1 MEPRRFDTLTRSLS
15 SRLFRR
21 TALQASGRGLAAAGL
36 TAAPLRAA
44 SQDTRATPDPLS
56 DDATFLFVQSAA
68 QGTFAA
74 NPGAGT
80 ASADGTPVAGGG
92 ADYLRTLEAHTGNT
106 VFFSDRPERIFG
118 EAPTQTFLDNLGFGI
133 ADPPTRR

>member
-21 TALQASGRGLAAAGL
+21 TALQAGGPGLAAAGL
-36 TAAPLRAA
+36 AAAPLRAA

-68 QGTFAA
+68 QRTFAA
-74 NPGAGT
+74 IPGAGT

-92 ADYLRTLEAHTGNT
+92 GRLPPDAGSAHGQHRLLLRSSGTDL
-106 VFFSDRPERIFG
+106 R
-118 EAPTQTFLDNLGFGI
+118 
-133 ADPPTRR
+133 